1 MPPPE
6 NQPQEQNQ
14 MKNELRSIVIAMA
27 AVMAVSASANA
38 TNTVTFNGEVTDQT
52 CSAVINGGTDPTI
65 ILDSVQV
72 ADLDG
77 AVGKSAG
84 EGVFTVT
91 LTGCAASAADET
103 MTTLF
108 QATNPTATGNLT
120 NTAGAG
126 AEGVAL
132 QLLDAPGGTPV
143 NLAGG
148 AAVRAGEIILGAG
161 ETTATHD
168 YAVRYIS
175 ESATVTPGP
184 VLGSVTYTVRYE

>member
-1 MPPPE
+1 
-6 NQPQEQNQ
+6 
-14 MKNELRSIVIAMA
+14 MKRELSSVLVSLVAVLA
-27 AVMAVSASANA
+27 ASASANA
-38 TNTVTFNGEVTDQT
+38 TNTITFNGDVTDQT
-52 CSAVINGGTDPTI
+52 CSAVVNGGTDPTV
-65 ILDSVQV
+65 ILKSVPLS
-72 ADLDG
+72 DLDG
-77 AVGKSAG
+77 AVGNTAG
-84 EGVFTVT
+84 EGTFTLT
-91 LTGCAASAADET
+91 LTGCAASGTDEAF
-103 MTTLF
+103 TTLF

-120 NTAGAG
+120 NTANAG

-148 AAVRAGEIILGAG
+148 AAVAAGEIVLTAG

-168 YAVRYIS
+168 YAVRYIA

>member
-1 MPPPE
+1 MRH
-6 NQPQEQNQ
+6 QVS
-14 MKNELRSIVIAMA
+14 SILISLAAAMA
-27 AVMAVSASANA
+27 ASASANA
-38 TNTVTFNGEVTDQT
+38 SNVITFNGEVTDQT

-65 ILDSVQV
+65 ILNSVPV
-72 ADLDG
+72 SDLNG

-84 EGVFTVT
+84 EGVFTIT
-91 LTGCAASAADET
+91 LTGCAASGADET
-103 MTTLF
+103 FTTLF
-108 QATNPTATGNLT
+108 QATNPTTTGNLT
-120 NTAGAG
+120 NTAAAG

-148 AAVRAGEIILGAG
+148 AAVRAGEILLGAG

-168 YAVRYIS
+168 YGVRYIS
-175 ESATVTPGP
+175 EETAVTPGP